1 MSDFENIFEITF
13 LNKES
18 ATPEEMKMRYIATS
32 SDVARG
38 LFIQNFH
45 ARNWEFLSAKYL
57 GKREYCF

>member
-57 GKREYCF
+57 